1 MSIIKS
7 IKNYHK
13 KSQNLLFTTP
23 SHSLGNFI
31 IPSLKNILGEKYFK
45 SDFSEIEGF
54 DNLRNPKGI
63 IKNLQKSIANIY
75 NTNASFILT
84 NGSTSGIIAAML
96 AVLNPNDKVL
106 IARNCHISVYNG
118 LVLTGAEPIWFYP
131 EYNSEWGIFN
141 GVTAKDVQDII
152 NNNDDIKALI
162 ITSPTY
168 EGNFSN
174 IKELSEMCHKKNIIL
189 IVDEAHGALLNFSHL
204 KDKSAI
210 QCGADVTIQSLH
222 KTAGA
227 PNPCALLHI
236 SDKIPV
242 SKVQK
247 ALNLINTTS
256 PSYPLMASIE
266 ATVNYLDS
274 VKGKNHIKKLISDIE
289 NFKLCLDENIIVYSA
304 NNDPT
309 KLLLKFSNIDS
320 QKAANMLNSQYKIE
334 EEFTNNQALLFIT
347 GIGTDTKKLKT
358 LSRVLNQIAQIKQ
371 DTNIINEKVIDFTIP
386 KVKYTP
392 RAANFMQTKTINK
405 DDSIG
410 LVSGETIVPY
420 PPGIPLII
428 AGEIISKEIAE
439 KIDKQ
444 KIEVIL

>member
-1 MSIIKS
+1 M
-7 IKNYHK
+7 
-13 KSQNLLFTTP
+13 
-23 SHSLGNFI
+23 
-31 IPSLKNILGEKYFK
+31 
-45 SDFSEIEGF
+45 
-54 DNLRNPKGI
+54 
-63 IKNLQKSIANIY
+63 
-75 NTNASFILT
+75 
-84 NGSTSGIIAAML
+84 
-96 AVLNPNDKVL
+96 
-106 IARNCHISVYNG
+106 
-118 LVLTGAEPIWFYP
+118 
-131 EYNSEWGIFN
+131 
-141 GVTAKDVQDII
+141 
-152 NNNDDIKALI
+152 
-162 ITSPTY
+162 
-168 EGNFSN
+168 
-174 IKELSEMCHKKNIIL
+174 
-189 IVDEAHGALLNFSHL
+189 
-204 KDKSAI
+204 
-210 QCGADVTIQSLH
+210 
-222 KTAGA
+222 
-227 PNPCALLHI
+227 
-236 SDKIPV
+236 
-242 SKVQK
+242 QK

-289 NFKLCLDENIIVYSA
+289 KFKLCLDENIIVYSA

-309 KLLLKFSNIDS
+309 KILIKFLNINS
-320 QKAANMLNSQYKIE
+320 QKVSEILNSQYKIE

-347 GIGTDTKKLKT
+347 GVGTDTKKLKT
-358 LSRVLNQIAQIKQ
+358 LSRVLNQIAKIKQ
-371 DTNIINEKVIDFTIP
+371 NTNIINEKVIDFTIP